1 MGCGGVWGVG
11 GGWGG
16 LVTSRSPPPHV
27 CSVLSRFMLFCGR
40 LTYWL
45 GAWGVVRH
53 RPVLAPIT
61 LLSSPGKHTRMSPL
75 YRFKLLCI
83 GFCICRS
90 IYLLIVYTYIQTSI
104 YMCLSECVPICVS
117 MCICTCICLC
127 TCTMY
132 IYMYMY
138 MCLCLLGYMHIYIY
152 VHVYV

>member
-1 MGCGGVWGVG
+1 M
-11 GGWGG
+11 GG

-53 RPVLAPIT
+53 RPVLAPIA

-75 YRFKLLCI
+75 YRFKLICI

-90 IYLLIVYTYIQTSI
+90 IPSHCLYVYTDIHLHVSI
-104 YMCLSECVPICVS
+104 
-117 MCICTCICLC
+117 
-127 TCTMY
+127 
-132 IYMYMY
+132 
-138 MCLCLLGYMHIYIY
+138 
-152 VHVYV
+152 